1 MSLLVVGSVALDS
14 VETPFGKVDN
24 VVGGSAMYFATAAS
38 IYTKLSLVAVVG
50 TDFDRQHID
59 FLAQRGVDLSGL
71 QIADGN
77 TFRWAGV
84 YDYDLNTTH
93 TLNTQLNV
101 FGSFHPKLP
110 AGYEKS
116 EFVFLANIDPDLQ
129 YEVLRQTRPR
139 LSLMDTMDFWI
150 TGKRE
155 SLTRTIAVVDM
166 VTMNESEARMFAG
179 TSSVIAAARH
189 ILGLGPKAVI
199 IKKGEYGAVLF
210 TDNSYFVSPA
220 YPLEEVRDPTGAG
233 DSFAGGFMGYLASS
247 GDLSDQSIRRAMIH
261 GSVIASFTV
270 EDFSVG
276 RLATVTADDIA
287 ARYREFQSFTL
298 FEPHR
303 V

>member
-14 VETPFGKVDN
+14 VETPFGKIDN
-24 VVGGSAMYFATAAS
+24 AVGGSAMYFAIAAS
-38 IYTKLSLVAVVG
+38 IYTKLNLVAVVG
-50 TDFDRQHID
+50 TDFAREHID
-59 FLAQRGVDLSGL
+59 SLARRGVDLSGL
-71 QIADGN
+71 QIADGA

-84 YDYDLNTTH
+84 YDYDLNITC
-93 TLNTQLNV
+93 TLDTQLNV
-101 FGSFHPKLP
+101 FANFHPKLP
-110 AGYEKS
+110 PGYEQS

-129 YEVLRQTRPR
+129 YEVLQQTQPR

-150 TGKRE
+150 ASKRE
-155 SLTRTIAVVDM
+155 SLMRTIAAVDM

-179 TSSVIAAARH
+179 ASSVIAAARH
-189 ILGLGPKAVI
+189 ILSLGPKAVI
-199 IKKGEYGAVLF
+199 IKMGEYGAVLF
-210 TDNSYFVSPA
+210 TNSSYFISPA

-261 GSVIASFTV
+261 GSVVASFTV

-276 RLATVTADDIA
+276 RLATVTPDDIA
-287 ARYREFQSFTL
+287 ARYREFQSFTF
-298 FEPHR
+298 FESHR